1 MSVSI
6 YVTLCSCACV
16 CVCQGYVEAGS
27 SQTLRVCYLPG
38 VPEVFLKSFQL
49 QVAFYQPENISVT
62 GEGVFPRLCMDLPR
76 HLGTSHTHRHIP
88 TDCLNVFRKC
98 VRVSVV

>member
-1 MSVSI
+1 ML
-6 YVTLCSCACV
+6 LCAHVRVCLCVFV
-16 CVCQGYVEAGS
+16 CVYVCVHQGYVEAGS

-76 HLGTSHTHRHIP
+76 HLGTSHTHTH
-88 TDCLNVFRKC
+88 THTHTFQLTV
-98 VRVSVV
+98 